1 MNRKHLSNMRVVQK
15 SLVYV
20 IGLPTKLANDEHT
33 LRQHEYFGQYGKIS
47 KVVINRRNTPMPIPG
62 SAPAQPSLGVYITYV
77 RKEDAAKAIAAI
89 DGSIW
94 DGKILRY
101 TKSVA
106 FSKNDMSAVIQ
117 IINTNPTLS
126 EYRAS
131 YGTTKYCTYYLRGMN
146 CQNPG
151 CMYLHEPGEDADSYT
166 KEDLAVG

>member
-1 MNRKHLSNMRVVQK
+1 MIKNEKKAKEKEKKEIEAMSRKHLSNMRVVQK

-101 TKSVA
+101 DNNFA
-106 FSKNDMSAVIQ
+106 FLQNWPNCS
-117 IINTNPTLS
+117 
-126 EYRAS
+126 
-131 YGTTKYCTYYLRGMN
+131 GTDYLYSRN
-146 CQNPG
+146 I
-151 CMYLHEPGEDADSYT
+151 YL
-166 KEDLAVG
+166 K